1 MPNTLSDCF
10 VVSLAGQKGGSGKTT
25 TAMNLADAWYKQG
38 LRVLLIDTDPQG
50 TARTWRDVME
60 EQEERGPTVVA
71 MSKGFHHDL
80 EQLAAGYDRVV
91 IDCPPGENTIQRAA
105 ILLSDLTIIPCG
117 PGATDIWSMA
127 ETFELVRRARMLEP
141 GLNASVLI
149 TRKRSN
155 TVIGEQAEEMFR
167 SLEFPCFEA
176 TLGYRVAFQEA
187 PNAGLG
193 VVRYKPSGVASREI
207 DALIKEIEANY
218 LDADIQV
225 AS

>member
-1 MPNTLSDCF
+1 
-10 VVSLAGQKGGSGKTT
+10 
-25 TAMNLADAWYKQG
+25 
-38 LRVLLIDTDPQG
+38 
-50 TARTWRDVME
+50 
-60 EQEERGPTVVA
+60 